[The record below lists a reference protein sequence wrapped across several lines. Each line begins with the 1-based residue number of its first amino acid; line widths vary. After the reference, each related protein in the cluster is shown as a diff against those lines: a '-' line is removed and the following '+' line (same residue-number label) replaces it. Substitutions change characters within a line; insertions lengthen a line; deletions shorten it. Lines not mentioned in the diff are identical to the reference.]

1 MNIFF
6 ILKDYTEII
15 FYYYNKHTNLFKKKL
30 FLLSMKRAVSEVAQ
44 DFLEN
49 IGDKPLRIIS
59 HYDTD
64 GITSAAILIK
74 VLQRM
79 EKKFTV
85 RIVKGLDKEIIN
97 EELARDK
104 GEVIIISDLGSG
116 VLDHLQNL
124 KEKIYILDHHEVDSS
139 KLNDK
144 IMMVNPHLTESFE
157 ENDCTGAGVCYLFA
171 KEIDEANK
179 DLSKLA
185 IIGMIGDRHESNL
198 SKINQQIVQDCDDL
212 ETKRGLTLYPSTR
225 PLRRSLEYSTS
236 PYIPGV
242 TGNGNGVIDLL
253 RETGIGFEKALL
265 DINQDEMSKL
275 VTAIMVRRAANNH
288 TEDIIGNIFVLKFFN
303 TKEDAR
309 EISTMINACSRL
321 GYSDIAIS
329 YCLEYVSAKSQVL
342 DVYNRYKQE
351 LVSGLKVA
359 EGLEKIRG
367 KNFVILNA
375 QDKIKDAI
383 IGTICSMLSSS
394 PNYKEG
400 TILIGMAYNEDK
412 IKVSARIAGREG
424 RNLKELMERTV
435 VEFKADNP
443 NSCAEVGGHHF
454 AAGCVVEKEKEDY
467 FIEKLKKN
475 LEIEVIRM

>member
-1 MNIFF
+1 
-6 ILKDYTEII
+6 
-15 FYYYNKHTNLFKKKL
+15 
-30 FLLSMKRAVSEVAQ
+30 MKRAVSDVAR

-49 IGDKPLRIIS
+49 LGEKPVRVIS

-64 GITSAAILIK
+64 GITSAAILVK
-74 VLQRM
+74 VLQRL
-79 EKKFTV
+79 ERKFTV
-85 RIVKGLDKEIIN
+85 RIVKSLDKQVID

-104 GEVIIISDLGSG
+104 GEVLLISDLGSG
-116 VLDHLQNL
+116 VLDHFQDI

-139 KLNDK
+139 KLTENI
-144 IMMVNPHLTESFE
+144 IMANPHLTESFE

-185 IIGMIGDRHESNL
+185 IIGMIGDRHESSL

-253 RETGIGFEKALL
+253 RETGINFEKSLL
-265 DINQDEMSKL
+265 DLNQEEMSKL
-275 VTAIMVRRAANNH
+275 VTSILVRRAEGNH
-288 TEDIIGNIFVLKFFN
+288 TEEIIGNIFVLKFFN

-329 YCLEYVSAKSQVL
+329 YCLESVSAKSQVL
-342 DVYNRYKQE
+342 EVYNRYKQE
-351 LVSGLKVA
+351 LVTGLRVA
-359 EGLEKIRG
+359 EGLDKIQG

-375 QDKIKDAI
+375 QDKIKDVI

-400 TILIGMAYNEDK
+400 TILIGMAYNKDK

-443 NSCAEVGGHHF
+443 NSIAEVGGHHF
-454 AAGCVVEKEKEDY
+454 AAGCVVEKDKEDF

-475 LEIEVIRM
+475 LEVEVIRI